1 MEILIDNIGELFD
14 GHRIIRD
21 TCIHIKEGRIESI
34 GVRERADEVIDAEGK
49 FVMPG
54 FVDPHTHTVF
64 AGSRE
69 FELEWKIEGKS
80 YSEIAEMGGGI
91 LYTVKE
97 TRRASKEELVK
108 QMEERLREMLSHGT
122 TTVEI
127 KSGYGLDRETE
138 IKMLEAIQEVKRKT
152 KMDVVPTFLAHAI
165 PSGREAEEYTE
176 EIISEIIPE
185 VGKRKLAEFCDVF
198 CEKGYFDV
206 EQSRRIL
213 MKGREYGMLPKIHAD
228 EFSCIGCSR
237 MAAEINAT
245 SADHL
250 LMAGEEEMKTLA
262 GAGVVATLLPATPFV
277 LNTPYPN
284 ARRMKEIGLT
294 IALAT
299 DFNPNCYVTNMQFIV
314 QLACYKMGMMPLD
327 ALRAATINAAKAI
340 KRDGEVGSIERGK
353 KGDVIITN
361 VTSHKFI
368 PYKIGVNMVRKVIK
382 EGELVYS
389 ED

>member
-237 MAAEINAT
+237 MAAEINAV

-277 LNTPYPN
+277 LNTSYPD

-299 DFNPNCYVTNMQFIV
+299 DFNPNCYVANMQFIV
-314 QLACYKMGMMPLD
+314 QLACYKMGMMPLE

-353 KGDVIITN
+353 KGDVLITN
-361 VTSHKFI
+361 VASHKFI